1 MYAISKKSKYALRA
15 LFELVKRYNQGP
27 VLIADL
33 AGHQRIPRKFLEA
46 ILLELR
52 NKGLLN
58 SKKGKGGGYALARE
72 PSSISMGEV
81 IRALDGPLAPVP
93 CVSQT
98 AYRRCEECRDEAA
111 CGIRDV
117 MQDVRDT
124 TAEILDRH
132 SLADVVRRE
141 EQLEQKRNKVLV
153 YAI

>member
-15 LFELVKRYNQGP
+15 LFALARRYNQQP

-33 AGHQRIPRKFLEA
+33 AQHQRIPRKFLEL

-52 NKGLLN
+52 HQGMLG
-58 SKKGKGGGYALARE
+58 SKKGKGGGYFLARA
-72 PSSISMGEV
+72 PSTISVGEI

-98 AYRRCEECRDEAA
+98 AYRTCEECDDEAT
-111 CGIRDV
+111 CGMRAI

-124 TAEILDRH
+124 TAQILDRE
-132 SLADVVRRE
+132 SLADVLQRE
-141 EQLEQKRNKVLV
+141 EQLAQKQKKVLV
-153 YAI
+153 YSI